1 MANPKSYRDRRNP
14 SAAEHDLDLDTETDA
29 PSFRTNAYPENEY
42 EANRR
47 LPTQRVY
54 DYQTNEFSDRK
65 DPLSD
70 RVKNQVLSSLGER
83 SGSMTFSSQ
92 LDRSRGV
99 GTNDRCEA
107 IGYSTPADG
116 RGSRQIKK
124 GDKL

>member
-14 SAAEHDLDLDTETDA
+14 SATEHDIDTETDTDA
-29 PSFRTNAYPENEY
+29 PSFRTNAYPEHEY

-54 DYQTNEFSDRK
+54 DYHTNEFSDRK

-70 RVKNQVLSSLGER
+70 RVKNQVLTSVGTP
-83 SGSMTFSSQ
+83 SGSMTFASQ

-99 GTNDRCEA
+99 GT
-107 IGYSTPADG
+107 GYSTPADG